1 MKQVKGYQSFAKRIE
16 HTGHSKYPLPKTQ
29 EKTLHMDITR
39 LILKSDGLYS
49 LQPKMEMLH
58 TVSKKQDWEMT
69 VAQIMNFLL
78 QNSDLN

>member
-1 MKQVKGYQSFAKRIE
+1 MYV
-16 HTGHSKYPLPKTQ
+16 HTTTQ
-29 EKTLHMDITR
+29 EMTVHMDVTR
-39 LILKSDGLYS
+39 ESILKSDWLYS

-78 QNSDLN
+78 QNSDLNWRK